1 MCTYP
6 NILLSSTFACCLI
19 FPFLHL
25 VDLLLDIR
33 FYIWNIQHFSKKW
46 MRMPLLK
53 VSIHYSS
60 CCVVFSIYLCVENVP
75 FMWFIWLSQFDDAE
89 QLFSSYFIAATVT
102 AAIAALCCSIVPP
115 LSRIRILFRVA
126 IGQPDALKTINHV
139 SALIIKKFI
148 SFLLKFIQWIFNKM
162 NLRCDKNFPVEWP
175 EPSLKWEIGK
185 KRKQSKFKIM
195 WNGNSKLVFLKFE
208 SSYIVINLIFQL
220 KEKKSIYHPGIGH
233 LEQEKWKTKM
243 ICIISSV
250 LSTFL
255 ALKDIYLNGSD
266 SWPSRG
272 LLFGLLARGHPDKL
286 RCDE

>member
-208 SSYIVINLIFQL
+208 SSYNKFNI
-220 KEKKSIYHPGIGH
+220 SIEGEEIDLPSWNWTPRTRKVKDKNDLYYFIRFVNVFSSKGYLPQW
-233 LEQEKWKTKM
+233 LWFLT
-243 ICIISSV
+243 ISWFTFRFI
-250 LSTFL
+250 STW
-255 ALKDIYLNGSD
+255 A
-266 SWPSRG
+266 SR
-272 LLFGLLARGHPDKL
+272 
-286 RCDE
+286 